1 MKFLLYDGVVVPEN
15 EGIIIRL
22 VLDNTEFGIYV
33 ILHFESVTVQMV
45 WSDVHQHGDIGME
58 LIHVVELEA
67 AEFNDII
74 VIITFSHLISQT
86 LPDIA
91 CQSHIQACFLED
103 VINQ

>member
-15 EGIIIRL
+15 EGIIICL
-22 VLDNTEFGIYV
+22 VLDNTEFGIHV
-33 ILHFESVTVQMV
+33 ILHFKSVTVQMV
-45 WSDVHQHGDIGME
+45 WSNVHQHGDIGME

-74 VIITFSHLISQT
+74 VIVTFSHLISQT
-86 LPDIA
+86 LSDIS